1 VGLGLVGFDHSFF
14 EVDVHNVDLLTRL
27 LKIKF
32 VIGQSEDKIL
42 PLHPELVEMHEP
54 SLSV

>member
-1 VGLGLVGFDHSFF
+1 MGFDHSFF

-27 LKIKF
+27 LKVKF
-32 VIGQSEDKIL
+32 VTNQSEDKIL